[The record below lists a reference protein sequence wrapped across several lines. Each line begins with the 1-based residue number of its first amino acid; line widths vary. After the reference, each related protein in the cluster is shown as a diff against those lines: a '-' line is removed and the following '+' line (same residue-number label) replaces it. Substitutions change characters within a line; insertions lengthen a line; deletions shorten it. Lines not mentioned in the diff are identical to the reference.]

1 MKTSNRFVVCCLAGV
16 LVGALSACAAPPEQ
30 GPQVDVE
37 AEAQAIRGISAQWME
52 YVANRDMAAILE
64 LFAEDAVTLS
74 ESETPR
80 EGRAAI
86 QANIEADWAENPDFT
101 ATWSTTSVEVAA
113 SADIAWERGTWQYD
127 PDGAGEVE
135 GTYGEYVTLYEKTGD
150 TWKVVL
156 DIGVSTK
163 PEESGGEATE

>member
-30 GPQVDVE
+30 GPQVDVQ
-37 AEAQAIRGISAQWME
+37 AEAQAIRDISAEWMA

-64 LFAEDAVTLS
+64 C
-74 ESETPR
+74 ETPR